1 VNPPPNVPPL
11 HRPIL
16 IALIVSCAFF
26 MQQLDGTVIAT
37 ALPQMAISFND
48 TPVNVSIGMTA
59 YLLTLAVFIP
69 SSGWMA
75 DRFGARTIFGSA
87 IAVFTI
93 GSVLCGLASTLPL
106 FTAARMLQ
114 AVGGAMMVPVG
125 RLIVLRSVEKHELIR
140 SMAFVSIPGLV
151 APVLGPP
158 LGGFIT
164 TYFTWRWI
172 FFLNI
177 PIGLIGIA
185 LVALFFANVRSEERR
200 RFDAL
205 GFVLSGAGLACLMF
219 GFTALGR
226 SADDLAV
233 TLPILAAGAVL
244 AVLAYR
250 HIRVHPE
257 PLVNL
262 ETLRI
267 RNFAIA
273 TLWGGSL
280 FRITIGSTPFL
291 WPLMFQTSFGMSA
304 FVSGLYMMAC
314 TGGDLSAQTL
324 TRKIVRRFGFRNVLV
339 VNGFICTAFFA
350 ACVAFRPSLP
360 AAFII
365 LVLLAIGMS
374 RSLQFTSLNALGYV
388 DVPAP
393 LMSSATSLASTIQQL
408 SIGVGVAFGA
418 LVLHVAAGAR
428 GDASATYSLADF
440 HVAFVAITL
449 ISLGAT
455 LHFLRLRPSAGA
467 AASGRS

>member
-158 LGGFIT
+158 LGGSSRPT
-164 TYFTWRWI
+164 S
-172 FFLNI
+172 
-177 PIGLIGIA
+177 P
-185 LVALFFANVRSEERR
+185 
-200 RFDAL
+200 
-205 GFVLSGAGLACLMF
+205 GAG
-219 GFTALGR
+219 
-226 SADDLAV
+226 S
-233 TLPILAAGAVL
+233 
-244 AVLAYR
+244 
-250 HIRVHPE
+250 
-257 PLVNL
+257 
-262 ETLRI
+262 
-267 RNFAIA
+267 
-273 TLWGGSL
+273 
-280 FRITIGSTPFL
+280 
-291 WPLMFQTSFGMSA
+291 SF
-304 FVSGLYMMAC
+304 
-314 TGGDLSAQTL
+314 
-324 TRKIVRRFGFRNVLV
+324 
-339 VNGFICTAFFA
+339 
-350 ACVAFRPSLP
+350 
-360 AAFII
+360 
-365 LVLLAIGMS
+365 
-374 RSLQFTSLNALGYV
+374 
-388 DVPAP
+388 
-393 LMSSATSLASTIQQL
+393 
-408 SIGVGVAFGA
+408 
-418 LVLHVAAGAR
+418 
-428 GDASATYSLADF
+428 
-440 HVAFVAITL
+440 
-449 ISLGAT
+449 
-455 LHFLRLRPSAGA
+455 
-467 AASGRS
+467 